1 MSDLTLS
8 GFEYRKVLRVDGA
21 VSSGFVF
28 YKLESSAAIDNSLD
42 DISDSLP
49 F

>member
-8 GFEYRKVLRVDGA
+8 GFDYRKVLRVDGD
-21 VSSGFVF
+21 VSSGFIF
-28 YKLESSAAIDNSLD
+28 YKLESSDAIDNSLD
-42 DISDSLP
+42 DISSTLP